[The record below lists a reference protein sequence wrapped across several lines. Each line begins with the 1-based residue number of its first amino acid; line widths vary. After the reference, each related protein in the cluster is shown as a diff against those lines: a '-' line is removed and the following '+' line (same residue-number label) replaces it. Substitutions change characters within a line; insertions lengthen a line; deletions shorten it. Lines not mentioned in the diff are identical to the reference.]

1 MAIINIQRNVNLS
14 TVLTGSYLNL
24 PITDGI
30 SPNGHWY
37 YYTPANA
44 NNTSL
49 GATFTPY
56 RWGNALPLTGA
67 VSALPMV
74 GTFALLT
81 ESWNSANVTY
91 HGGCIEWIGPGVND
105 ITNEVEDD
113 AFFFAHLG
121 TLSTAPDDD
130 IFYWDRAYDPEAG
143 SDWNYYQYHA
153 HSPTFY
159 PTYENGRQVIGA
171 GGYINPADK
180 AYGYMITTQ
189 VRVSGTTYSSILAR
203 VHTPSIGGAHNSH
216 NDTTLPTTGN
226 KNYMP
231 GGILKGIG
239 ERFHAFYI
247 TANGSDWDIYTRTFT
262 VAAQSFGAQTL
273 IGTFNLADPL
283 FNPTLNQ
290 QSQYP
295 VRAGCGTTF
304 GSRIY
309 FPVILN
315 NATSGFD
322 LEIWSFN
329 SLDTIAGGS
338 LTRQVIET
346 GVAAKPDC
354 FCAALGSTA
363 LYVLCSD
370 IPNGGTNLY
379 KFDGTNWSSQ
389 GSFLTNNSANHIRV
403 HGFEF
408 NSEDFRW
415 YALLSGTAAG
425 GGTYLGPGLYSFE
438 LDDAFSG
445 YAHLDYDASNNSFV
459 KRGALTTGYVKYTP
473 SLATYTRVNDTEPKA
488 IPADTQVLTYTQ
500 PNNQWFNRRSVGFG
514 GNDFYYHSI
523 TLQDGRRFACGQI
536 TDNEGNRGLPGSGDF
551 LVSIYSS
558 DLSSVVHLAA
568 GTTGDDYLTGCW
580 EDKDNQ
586 RIYMSGY
593 CKGAI
598 VPKGD
603 IWLHGWCRNLSDGG
617 SAMEW
622 KDMAVDSEG
631 NVYLIGSHDAGWLV
645 VAKYDRN
652 YELVW
657 QKRMGDNTSF
667 SDIGLG
673 VSVDSNN
680 SVYFCGTTEEVG
692 QGLKDALLFKM
703 DGSGNL
709 LWAKVYGDAS
719 NNIGTSVTCILDGSD
734 IRVILS
740 IVTGSDTVFL
750 VTDSSGTVVEQNKV
764 TSLKVNRVR
773 ADLGQ
778 TTSGRFLFAGNDG
791 ISDGRF
797 GMCQLDDP
805 TRMIQWIRG
814 VNTANTVDIKDITT
828 TQSPDINQDNAKY
841 AIVGK
846 DGTVGY
852 VANYN
857 VNDDAGVYTITES
870 WKKQVSS
877 SELRAVICTPLSEAI
892 RTVYAVGTTNAS
904 NVATMGMQE
913 GLMTAWNVTDGTNQ
927 YKNVFGHDMD
937 EEWVGIAWDY
947 YNRNVLAVGWSE
959 SHSDSRD
966 AIFFRYDKFG
976 FGTGVYNNTATG
988 TSPYYYSQ
996 TNLATANSTA
1006 TLDTI
1011 TAPTD
1016 VSGGM
1021 TGVTYTPYI
1030 EGADYTARD
1039 FDGAFGPNGVFTGI
1053 IAYLDLDKFQQYQNS
1068 EEYKSQASN
1077 KNNPLI
1083 YVSDPNLIGGF
1094 YQFATVG
1101 DGSADDGNIFVYD
1114 VIKHSNG
1121 DVYAIGQTSADVTK
1135 LNEGLSGVYDYLIIE
1150 LNPTTGELEFY
1161 QNGTEKDEE
1170 TYALTELSNGN
1181 IAYVGRTTGN
1191 IGGVNSGGYDIFL
1204 GMFNPNTEISTYHS
1218 IGSGLDDVA
1227 VNVHDL
1233 GSNTAAITYFTY
1245 GAVGNNTVNLG
1256 SQDIGV
1262 IKFNYNTNTWGN
1274 AYQIGSTTSEI
1285 VEQNGKPSAL
1295 LSSDRI
1301 AIVCSTAGVFADDA
1315 ITYGFLDVGLGILN
1329 FTTGEWQKYQLGTAA
1344 NEVCSSVSRFGDRL
1358 LLGGNAGGSFSNKI
1372 DAIFVE
1378 FDAQEGLVGL
1388 STSV

>member
-1 MAIINIQRNVNLS
+1 MAITNSQRDVDLS
-14 TVLTGSYLNL
+14 TILNNSYLNI

-30 SPNGHWY
+30 SPTGYWY
-37 YYTPANA
+37 YHTPVNA

-49 GATFTPY
+49 GTNVTIY
-56 RWGNALPLTGA
+56 RWGNALPLVGS
-67 VSALPMV
+67 VSALTID
-74 GTFALLT
+74 GTFALIT
-81 ESWNSANVTY
+81 ESWDGANVKY
-91 HGGCIEWIGPGVND
+91 HGGCIEWVGSGVND

-130 IFYWDRAYDPEAG
+130 IFYWDRAYEPEAG
-143 SDWNYYQYHA
+143 SNWDYYQYHA

-159 PTYENGRQVIGA
+159 PNYENGRQVIGA
-171 GGYINPADK
+171 GGYINPSDK

-189 VRVSGTTYSSILAR
+189 VKSGGVTYSSVLGR

-216 NDTTLPTTGN
+216 NDVTLPTAAN

-247 TANGSDWDIYTRTFT
+247 AANGANWDIFTRTFT
-262 VAAQSFGAQTL
+262 VAAQSFGAQTTL
-273 IGTFNLADPL
+273 GTYDLADPF

-295 VRAGCGTTF
+295 LRAACGASF
-304 GSRIY
+304 GARIY

-338 LTRQVIET
+338 LTRQVLVSGAT
-346 GVAAKPDC
+346 ARPDC
-354 FCAALGSTA
+354 YCATLGTTA
-363 LYVLCSD
+363 LYALFTDVAG
-370 IPNGGTNLY
+370 GGTDLWKY
-379 KFDGTNWSSQ
+379 DGTTWTSQ
-389 GSFLTNNSANHIRV
+389 GSFLTNNSADPIRV

-408 NSEDFRW
+408 NSQDFRW
-415 YALLSGTAAG
+415 YALLSGTASG
-425 GGTYLGPGLYSFE
+425 GGSYLGPGLYSFD
-438 LDDAFSG
+438 LDDAFTG
-445 YAHLDYDASNNSFV
+445 YNHLDYDATNNSFV
-459 KRGALTTGYVKYTP
+459 KRGKLAAGYLKYTP
-473 SLATYTRVNDTEPKA
+473 SIATYTRVNDIEPKA
-488 IPADTQVLTYTQ
+488 IAADTLVFDYTQ
-500 PNNQWFNRRSVGFG
+500 PNNQWYNRRSVGFG

-523 TLQDGRRFACGQI
+523 TLQDGRRFACGQV
-536 TDNEGNRGLPGSGDF
+536 TDNEGNFGSPGSADF
-551 LVSIYSS
+551 LVSIYSA
-558 DLSSVVHLAA
+558 DLSSAVHLAA
-568 GTTGDDYLTGCW
+568 GTSGDDYLTGCW
-580 EDKDNQ
+580 EDAANR
-586 RIYMSGY
+586 RIYMTGY
-593 CKGAI
+593 CKGAV

-603 IWLHGWCRNLSDGG
+603 IWIHGWCRNLSDGG

-622 KDMAVDSEG
+622 ADMAVDSEG
-631 NVYLIGSHDAGWLV
+631 NVYLIGSHDAGWLMI
-645 VAKYDRN
+645 AKYDRN
-652 YELVW
+652 YNLIW
-657 QKRMGDNTSF
+657 QKRLGDDTSF

-673 VSVDSNN
+673 VAVDSADN
-680 SVYFCGTTEEVG
+680 VYFCGSTEEVG

-703 DGSGNL
+703 NTSGTL
-709 LWAKVYGDAS
+709 LWAKAYGNAS
-719 NNIGTSVTCILDGSD
+719 NNTATSVACILDGSD

-740 IVTGSDTVFL
+740 IVTESDTVFL
-750 VTDSSGTVVEQNKV
+750 ITDSSGTIVEQNSV
-764 TSLKVNRVR
+764 TGLKVNRVR

-778 TTSGRFLFAGNDG
+778 TTAGRFLFAGNDAA
-791 ISDGRF
+791 SDGRF

-805 TRMIQWIRG
+805 TRMVQWICG
-814 VNTANTVDIKDITT
+814 INTAGNVDLKDITT

-846 DGTVGY
+846 DDTVGY

-857 VNDDAGVYTITES
+857 VNEDAGVYTITES

-877 SELRAVICTPLSEAI
+877 SELRGVICTPLTEAV
-892 RTVYAVGTTNAS
+892 RTVYAVGTTSAG

-913 GLMTAWNVTDGTNQ
+913 GLMTAWSVTDGTNQ

-947 YNRNVLAVGWSE
+947 YHRNVLAVGWSE

-988 TSPYYYSQ
+988 TSPYYYNK
-996 TNLATANSTA
+996 TTVATANSTA
-1006 TLDTI
+1006 TLDTV

-1016 VSGGM
+1016 TAGGM
-1021 TGVTYTPYI
+1021 TATSYTPFI
-1030 EGADYTARD
+1030 ENSDYTARN
-1039 FDGAFGPNGVFTGI
+1039 FDGAFGANGVFTGI
-1053 IAYLDLDKFQQYQNS
+1053 IAYFDLDKFQQYLNS
-1068 EEYKSQASN
+1068 EEYRSQAAG
-1077 KNNPLI
+1077 KCNPLI
-1083 YVSDPNLIGGF
+1083 YVSDPTSIGGF

-1101 DGSADDGNIFVYD
+1101 DGSADDGNIFAYD
-1114 VIKHSNG
+1114 VIRHSNG
-1121 DVYAIGQTSADVTK
+1121 TVWAIGQTSGDITMTNA
-1135 LNEGLSGVYDYLIIE
+1135 GLSGVYDYLLVE
-1150 LNPTTGELEFY
+1150 LDPATGELEFY

-1170 TYALTELSNGN
+1170 TYALTELANGN
-1181 IAYVGRTTGN
+1181 IAYVGRTSGN
-1191 IGGVNSGGYDIFL
+1191 LGGVNSGGYDIFL
-1204 GMFNPNTEISTYHS
+1204 GMFNTNTETSSYFS

-1245 GAVGNNTVNLG
+1245 GNVGNATVNFG

-1262 IKFNYNTNTWGN
+1262 IKFDYNTNTWGN
-1274 AYQIGSTTSEI
+1274 SYQIGSTTSELS
-1285 VEQNGKPSAL
+1285 EQNGKPSAL
-1295 LSSDRI
+1295 LSNDRI
-1301 AIVCSTAGVFADDA
+1301 AVICSTAGVFADDA
-1315 ITYGFLDVGLGILN
+1315 VTFGFLDLGLGILN
-1329 FTTGEWQKYQLGTAA
+1329 FTTGEWKKYQLGTTA
-1344 NEVCSSVSRFGDRL
+1344 NEVCSSVSRFGDTL
-1358 LLGGNAGGSFSNKI
+1358 LLGGNAGGSFDDKI

-1378 FDAQEGLVGL
+1378 FDAQEGLVGR
-1388 STSV
+1388 SSSV